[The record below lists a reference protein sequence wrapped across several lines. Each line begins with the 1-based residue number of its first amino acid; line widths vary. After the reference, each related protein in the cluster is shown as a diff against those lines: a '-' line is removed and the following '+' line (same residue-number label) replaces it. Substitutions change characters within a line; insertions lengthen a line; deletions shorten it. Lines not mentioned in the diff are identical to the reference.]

1 MCVLRLLYVWCPN
14 VETQWSSTVMYAAG
28 VDRLEEVKTLRE
40 PERERWEKEELVC
53 QNVALQTEKEKVL
66 REQEN
71 ESQSRLLYCVSICTF
86 FTSNV
91 DVSICTCD
99 VTVLLG

>member
-1 MCVLRLLYVWCPN
+1 
-14 VETQWSSTVMYAAG
+14 MYAAG

-53 QNVALQTEKEKVL
+53 QNVTLQTDKEKVL

-71 ESQSRLLYCVSICTF
+71 ESQSRLLYFVSICTF